1 MQPTSFW
8 NSSSQQRNQDR
19 PERHAASHRPHP
31 RGRGPTNAKARGAD
45 APGSSLIGA
54 IEDFYDRFGAAAVVH
69 VVGGSGECGQ
79 PPWRTTLASQMQ
91 NALLRQMSGAERQAP
106 PGVLCAFRMLRESLL
121 GGIAAVG
128 RKRPSPLT
136 AHRGEARVSVRSNT
150 TTPVSSPGIPNSQ
163 QSGKRL
169 TFDSSAL
176 QQRRSQGTNQRPP
189 SHPSD
194 SALGEA
200 RPSTMSRGGQSFRLR
215 PWASEVWDHPPSSW
229 IDSFTTPAC
238 SEKCA
243 AAS

>member
-1 MQPTSFW
+1 MPCAFTEHPCRVTGTLYRSKSLTPCCSSSQEVPFAVAGRKEAIPYTVPCSLPLAAEPAGIDTRPIPTFPRRHFMQPTSFW

-106 PGVLCAFRMLRESLL
+106 PG
-121 GGIAAVG
+121 
-128 RKRPSPLT
+128 
-136 AHRGEARVSVRSNT
+136 
-150 TTPVSSPGIPNSQ
+150 
-163 QSGKRL
+163 
-169 TFDSSAL
+169 
-176 QQRRSQGTNQRPP
+176 
-189 SHPSD
+189 
-194 SALGEA
+194 
-200 RPSTMSRGGQSFRLR
+200 
-215 PWASEVWDHPPSSW
+215 
-229 IDSFTTPAC
+229 
-238 SEKCA
+238 
-243 AAS
+243 